1 MFVKGSKVKHL
12 LEFGPPSN
20 FSLPQTTNR
29 RLNINTSIHLICEFM
44 PSNDVI
50 NIKEG
55 AADTRI
61 KMMPICGCRKSFLG
75 SICNVC
81 GNGSLSST
89 TLYDEFSP
97 VGWWIHKNTHTVQG
111 TQRDGP
117 IKVQP
122 DGYSY
127 FRLNP
132 FSLHFFLIYYC
143 GSVKYI
149 FIVSYLNNFFRVP
162 SPAIN
167 SLRICVAF

>member
-97 VGWWIHKNTHTVQG
+97 VGWWIHKYTHTVKG
-111 TQRDGP
+111 PQRASPLKLQSDFNGFH
-117 IKVQP
+117 IFWAFHSGSLTFSFIAAGKSQP
-122 DGYSY
+122 QYASKANKIVIC
-127 FRLNP
+127 RKQNK
-132 FSLHFFLIYYC
+132 FL
-143 GSVKYI
+143 V
-149 FIVSYLNNFFRVP
+149 
-162 SPAIN
+162 
-167 SLRICVAF
+167 

>member
-50 NIKEG
+50 NIKGG

-97 VGWWIHKNTHTVQG
+97 VG
-111 TQRDGP
+111 
-117 IKVQP
+117 
-122 DGYSY
+122 
-127 FRLNP
+127 
-132 FSLHFFLIYYC
+132 
-143 GSVKYI
+143 
-149 FIVSYLNNFFRVP
+149 
-162 SPAIN
+162 
-167 SLRICVAF
+167 